1 MGGAALMLA
10 LGHVVMSLRLPL
22 SLRLLVPAVENSVA
36 GNAYRPLDVLDT
48 RAGITIE
55 QVRGASPPT
64 HAPGGGERLLPPPP
78 AAAPGTSRRAT
89 EPHTDGT
96 RLQNCRATVMRRG
109 ASSWRM
115 LCMRPPPPAAP
126 TSSSTPPRSR

>member
-1 MGGAALMLA
+1 MTDPVHLHDVQDVPALMLA

-64 HAPGGGERLLPPPP
+64 HAPGGGERLLLEEEVERE
-78 AAAPGTSRRAT
+78 G
-89 EPHTDGT
+89 EGE
-96 RLQNCRATVMRRG
+96 
-109 ASSWRM
+109 
-115 LCMRPPPPAAP
+115 
-126 TSSSTPPRSR
+126 